1 MKNRTICTTTAPRQ
15 GKSGQGGKRRSV
27 GATRARPVV
36 ADAGHGRT
44 ASANRPTWSGQTGS
58 WRTVERIQHGDAQAV
73 GDLYD
78 RYNAEVY
85 KYLWLWS
92 GSEPLA
98 QELARR
104 VWDRSLQAIGVL
116 RATGESPLC
125 WLLGIARDEAIEHF
139 RSQRYRLG
147 LIDVGAMQDVPIAS
161 GDGDMDAAALFA
173 ALRRLSP
180 AQQEAIALTYFC
192 GLDDSGAAAV
202 MGRTPAMI
210 QALTWRGRVRLAAML
225 TGGPGD

>member
-1 MKNRTICTTTAPRQ
+1 MKNRTICTTAAPRQ
-15 GKSGQGGKRRSV
+15 GKPGQAGKRRSI
-27 GATRARPVV
+27 GATRARPVT
-36 ADAGHGRT
+36 ADAGQGRT
-44 ASANRPTWSGQTGS
+44 ASATRPTWSGQTGS

-98 QELARR
+98 QDLTRR

-147 LIDVGAMQDVPIAS
+147 LIDVGALH
-161 GDGDMDAAALFA
+161 DGSVEAVAGTDAATLFA
-173 ALRRLSP
+173 ALRQLSP

-210 QALTWRGRVRLAAML
+210 QALTWRGRVKLAAVL
-225 TGGPGD
+225 TRGPGD